1 MTEVKPPIAHPIGL
15 FMAGPTGAGGEYQP
29 LERIRHDIFQR
40 LPEGIVYGL
49 AINADADAPTQDSM
63 IIDITFDGKTTV
75 HDPQKDHTIEQVAD
89 YPIDQATRGIVW
101 FCPVQSPGYTRYSK
115 VGKHT
120 VTIKVAPRDAPTTGK
135 HLESTTLDDGTISTD
150 WVADSASQTL
160 DSRDFSDAAGGKHD
174 TFTFEIYPASD
185 PIEDAPARDE

>member
-15 FMAGPTGAGGEYQP
+15 FMAGPEGAGGEYIP
-29 LERIRHDIFQR
+29 LKRMRRDIFQR

-49 AINADADAPTQDSM
+49 AINADADAPKQDSM
-63 IIDITFDGKTTV
+63 IIDIIFDAAITL

-101 FCPVQSPGYTRYSK
+101 FCPVRPPRYTRYSR

-120 VTIKVAPRDAPTTGK
+120 VTIRVAPREAPAA
-135 HLESTTLDDGTISTD
+135 GT
-150 WVADSASQTL
+150 DSADQVL
-160 DSRDFSDAAGGKHD
+160 GARDFSEKAGGKQE
-174 TFTFEIYPASD
+174 TFTFEIYPASEPLD
-185 PIEDAPARDE
+185 GAPERGDEE